1 MRLSCRHV
9 FHVDCILTI
18 LKNKWLSPRIVFQF
32 LNCPQ
37 CKSIKIDA
45 PHCPPIFK
53 LTSEIGVFQ
62 EEVQKKALLRIK
74 FEDLDKDPRLKDP
87 NDDFYN
93 NLQAWA
99 MFKLAYYQCFK
110 CKEAY
115 FGGQKDCIRAQQEQ
129 QEFKPE
135 ELVCSK
141 CAALSVEGGQKS
153 CKKHGMDFIDFKCR
167 FCCAIAN
174 WFCWGTTHFCDDCHK
189 RQCKGDY
196 LSKYKKDKLPQ
207 CTGGKKC
214 PLGIEKHPPNGDE
227 YSMGCSIC
235 RNDKDNIKNF

>member
-1 MRLSCRHV
+1 MHCLEEECIEKLKASGHGNELIDGQGVDDYCTICWSSSLGQEPSVRLACRHV
-9 FHVDCILTI
+9 FHVECILKI
-18 LKNKWLSPRIVFQF
+18 LRNKWLSPRIVFQF

-53 LTSEIGVFQ
+53 LTSEIGAFQ

-74 FEDLDKDPRLKDP
+74 FEDLDKDPRLQDP

-115 FGGQKDCIRAQQEQ
+115 FGG
-129 QEFKPE
+129 
-135 ELVCSK
+135 
-141 CAALSVEGGQKS
+141 
-153 CKKHGMDFIDFKCR
+153 
-167 FCCAIAN
+167 
-174 WFCWGTTHFCDDCHK
+174 
-189 RQCKGDY
+189 
-196 LSKYKKDKLPQ
+196 
-207 CTGGKKC
+207 
-214 PLGIEKHPPNGDE
+214 
-227 YSMGCSIC
+227 
-235 RNDKDNIKNF
+235 